1 VDATPFEWNDG
12 EGVVLKWSFVFFL
25 LAVASGVLGVVDT
38 NITTAVMAQ
47 VLFFGNVVL
56 FVVFML
62 LGSIATPSI
71 DSPSAEM
78 SRRKR

>member
-1 VDATPFEWNDG
+1 M
-12 EGVVLKWSFVFFL
+12 LKWSFVFFL
-25 LAVASGVLGVVDT
+25 LAVASGVLGVVDQ

-71 DSPSAEM
+71 DAHSVDMPQ
-78 SRRKR
+78 RKRLQR

>member
-1 VDATPFEWNDG
+1 
-12 EGVVLKWSFVFFL
+12 VLKWSFVFFL

-38 NITTAVMAQ
+38 NVTTAVMAQ

-71 DSPSAEM
+71 DAPSAEM
-78 SRRKR
+78 SRRRR